1 MTTATDIL
9 DVDTAAQTAPELT
22 QNTLPGGTWYVV
34 KTRPALLADLAHHC
48 QQAGVMVYYPQF
60 ARRIRVPRTG
70 QRKVVHKPVFPGYA
84 FIPRQ
89 HVEQGMP
96 RLPAHLRHRFQFVR
110 SRPDRYAEVWP
121 KLIETMMRAE
131 QEWCRVGPAP
141 KPTDGFRVGQYVE
154 VYGNVMPPMRV
165 AWIGHNKLKVE
176 AEIGAVEV
184 TPDMVRPVVVDTFA

>member
-1 MTTATDIL
+1 MTAATDIP
-9 DVDTAAQTAPELT
+9 DVDTAALAAPDVAT
-22 QNTLPGGTWYVV
+22 DTLPGGTWYVIR
-34 KTRPALLADLAHHC
+34 TRPALLADLAHHC

-84 FIPRQ
+84 FVPRQ
-89 HVEQGMP
+89 QVQRGMP
-96 RLPAHLRHRFQFVR
+96 RLPAHLRYRYQFVR

-121 KLIETMMRAE
+121 KLIETMVRAE

-141 KPTDGFRVGQYVE
+141 KPTDEFTVGQYVE

-165 AWIGHNKLKVE
+165 SWVGRNKLKVE
-176 AEIGAVEV
+176 AEVGPIEV
-184 TPDMVRPVVVDTFA
+184 TPDMVRPSMVDRVA